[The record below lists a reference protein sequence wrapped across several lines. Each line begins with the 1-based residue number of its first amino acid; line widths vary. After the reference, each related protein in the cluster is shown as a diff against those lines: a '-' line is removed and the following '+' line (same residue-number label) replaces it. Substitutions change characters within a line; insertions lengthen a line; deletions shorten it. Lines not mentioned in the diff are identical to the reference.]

1 MHDESLRESV
11 DLRESC
17 GKAKLILERI
27 VPTISLLFPGYT
39 CLVIDRGFIA
49 FGATECYLRLN
60 DRLGFDR
67 FSSLG
72 GLGGIGCLG
81 GLRFVVFST
90 SDSHRLTW
98 LNIASWYD
106 VKLFVVIVGIAGGC
120 DYDLLVITRI
130 TAALGVGL
138 FNTFVGFSTL
148 RFIAVG
154 FGVGLDVVN
163 CNMCVSTLSLLTNIV
178 EPYDEHLRT

>member
-106 VKLFVVIVGIAGGC
+106 VKLFVVIWRVRLRPPRYHQDHGC
-120 DYDLLVITRI
+120 VRRWPLQHFCRILHSQIHRCRIRRRLGCCQLQYVCQYVVIT
-130 TAALGVGL
+130 
-138 FNTFVGFSTL
+138 N
-148 RFIAVG
+148 
-154 FGVGLDVVN
+154 
-163 CNMCVSTLSLLTNIV
+163 
-178 EPYDEHLRT
+178 EHSRTVR